1 MCTPCRQ
8 TFNDIDAIRI
18 LTNVVLAFVHI
29 QNHNIVLVVD
39 FEEVLP
45 AGLPTFTCSKL
56 PTETPEQCVKCSKST
71 METAEECVKSVK
83 S

>member
-39 FEEVLP
+39 FEEVFACWP
-45 AGLPTFTCSKL
+45 ADIYLFKVNNGNTRAICQMFKVNDGNSR
-56 PTETPEQCVKCSKST
+56 T
-71 METAEECVKSVK
+71 MCEIC
-83 S
+83 